1 MQSKFKDSQSYTVR
15 LCLGD
20 RAPGMGVRDGTK
32 YKQTKIW
39 VVAAHAFNPSICE
52 AGSRQISE
60 FQPSLIYRA
69 SSGTARAIE
78 TLRNFVSKKIAD
90 IKTPC
95 PRV

>member
-1 MQSKFKDSQSYTVR
+1 MEVGEIRMLEWGRTV
-15 LCLGD
+15 
-20 RAPGMGVRDGTK
+20 
-32 YKQTKIW
+32 

-52 AGSRQISE
+52 ARSRQISE